1 MANSSRAAKQRY
13 LMNAEGDIIA
23 PSPERLAHGAVER
36 LERPIPDG
44 AGRVSRPYRNVDVL
58 ATMFR
63 RGSITAAM
71 RDAGEVFRG
80 DFNRAHLEALRAGD
94 VLRTPGRR
102 GDPGLNAMD
111 AREAVWRAILTVG
124 GLASAGGSCL
134 WGVLGSDLTLREW
147 ACTRGWNGRLV
158 SQEAASGILVAAL
171 GTLEAHYFNGPL
183 PRNLPPRAVM

>member
-1 MANSSRAAKQRY
+1 MANSRPARRRH
-13 LMNAEGDIIA
+13 LNGEGDIIA
-23 PSPERLAHGAVER
+23 PSPERLAHGTVER
-36 LERPIPDG
+36 LAMPIADG

-63 RGSITAAM
+63 RGSITATM

-80 DFNRAHLEALRAGD
+80 DFSRAHLEALRAGD
-94 VLRTPGRR
+94 VLRTAGRR

-111 AREAVWRAILTVG
+111 ARQAVWRAILTVG

-147 ACTRGWNGRLV
+147 ACTQGWNGRRV
-158 SQEAASGILVAAL
+158 SQEAASWILVTVL

-183 PRNLPPRAVM
+183 ARNLPPRAIM